1 MIEPDPTGNRQ
12 SPFEKERTYGAVRTI
27 LIAYGVA
34 ASSYLFTQSVPEG
47 SLPVYGGLLSS
58 RDLVVLGLV
67 LQVLMIGV
75 RALIRRHAPDADTA
89 AQGMFTLELIGDG
102 VTVLFFALGTY
113 GAILHVADI

>member
-1 MIEPDPTGNRQ
+1 MIAPDPTGNWQ
-12 SPFEKERTYGAVRTI
+12 SSFENERIYGAVRTI
-27 LIAYGVA
+27 LITYGVA
-34 ASSYLFTQSVPEG
+34 ASSYLFTQSVPET

-58 RDLVVLGLV
+58 RGLVVLGLV

-75 RALIRRHAPDADTA
+75 RALIRRHATDADTA
-89 AQGMFTLELIGDG
+89 AQGVFILELIGDG